1 MDLGIW
7 ETLETFVWD
16 LSLGELGLGRPGEP
30 VDGHRGNRGGQ
41 FDLPGL

>member
-1 MDLGIW
+1 MDLGIL

-30 VDGHRGNRGGQ
+30 VDGHRGTREGQ
-41 FDLPGL
+41 FHLSGL

>member
-1 MDLGIW
+1 MDLGIL

-41 FDLPGL
+41 FDLPWY